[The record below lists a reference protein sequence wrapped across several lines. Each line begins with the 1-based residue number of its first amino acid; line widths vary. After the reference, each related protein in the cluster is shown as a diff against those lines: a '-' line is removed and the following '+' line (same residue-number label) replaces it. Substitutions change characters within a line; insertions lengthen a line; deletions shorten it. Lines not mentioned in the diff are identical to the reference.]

1 VRITCRVISLPS
13 GKSGPIVSVLFSAQ
27 IRSIL
32 ALVLGVD
39 VGDAVAV
46 AVDEGIGVAVEV
58 GVGECGVD
66 VAVGVGVGVGGGG
79 IGVPVGVAVF
89 VGVDVE
95 VSSGVAVGVTADVA
109 VGLGVGPARAIP
121 DQTVTASVT
130 ITRDSTTEQRIAR
143 FHTTA
148 PPRVRSLNGQR
159 LPMLEPSAAKYTP
172 YGLPPRGGLSNLF
185 EDDFVC
191 PICASRNLAATLYGN
206 DGQQRHR
213 IGSGEASAKSNLAA

>member
-13 GKSGPIVSVLFSAQ
+13 GKSGPIVSVLFSTQ

-66 VAVGVGVGVGGGG
+66 VAVGVGVGVVGGG
-79 IGVPVGVAVF
+79 IGVPVGVAVAVG

-95 VSSGVAVGVTADVA
+95 VCTGVAVGVTADVA
-109 VGLGVGPARAIP
+109 VGMDVGPAWAIP

-130 ITRDSTTEQRIAR
+130 ITRDSTTERRIAR

-148 PPRVRSLNGQR
+148 PPRVRSLNRQR
-159 LPMLEPSAAKYTP
+159 LPMLEPSAAKYIP
-172 YGLPPRGGLSNLF
+172 
-185 EDDFVC
+185 
-191 PICASRNLAATLYGN
+191 
-206 DGQQRHR
+206 
-213 IGSGEASAKSNLAA
+213 